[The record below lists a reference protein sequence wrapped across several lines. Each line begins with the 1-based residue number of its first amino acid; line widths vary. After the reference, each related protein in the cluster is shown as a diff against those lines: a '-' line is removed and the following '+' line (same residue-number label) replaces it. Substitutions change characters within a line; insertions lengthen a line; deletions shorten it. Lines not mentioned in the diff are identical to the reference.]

1 MHPAIADLMMPIV
14 SLLGVLFVVAMVS
27 RDQEQKP
34 ISLPMA
40 ILCGLIVASLSIGVH
55 DVPPEVPWGWPAAI
69 ALCFGFIGAGLW
81 DQRAYLFGS
90 DGPDRGHVPASG
102 SSLAGLALIALTEEL
117 LFRGLMQSNLMSIF
131 SGPGG
136 AVMALFLVNLAFA
149 AMHIGRGL
157 TFALSAGFFGMIMS
171 MTVILS
177 GSVWPA
183 AVTHMAWNLIVGIAR
198 RRAAVPT
205 G

>member
-1 MHPAIADLMMPIV
+1 MHPAIANLMMPIV
-14 SLLGVLFVVAMVS
+14 SVLGILFVVMMVV
-27 RDQEQKP
+27 RDEERRP

-40 ILCGLIVASLSIGVH
+40 ILCGLIVASLAIGVQ
-55 DVPPEVPWGWPAAI
+55 DAPAQVSWGWPAAI
-69 ALCFGFIGAGLW
+69 ILCLGFLGAGLW
-81 DQRAYLFGS
+81 DQRAYLFGAQ
-90 DGPDRGHVPASG
+90 GPDRGHVPSSG
-102 SSLAGLALIALTEEL
+102 RSLAGLALIAVTEEL
-117 LFRGLMQSNLMSIF
+117 LFRGLMQSSLMGMF

-136 AVMALFLVNLAFA
+136 AVMALFIVNLAFA
-149 AMHIGRGL
+149 AMHAAQGM

-183 AVTHMAWNLIVGIAR
+183 ALTHMAWNLVIGLAR
-198 RRAAVPT
+198 RRAGASP